1 MKPFISQR
9 IDMQIPQENSYTG
22 LTNMPDNDDNFNKLS
37 NDYTITDI
45 DKVKNF
51 TEGHDELLDFI
62 HEITPLLNDY
72 FPNYQKI
79 IEFCEDPESRKLDF
93 ILISI
98 KGSKFNEDYETLTK
112 FKNEPIY
119 KSKFSK
125 NINGLV
131 CVELW

>member
-1 MKPFISQR
+1 MKPFISQK
-9 IDMQIPQENSYTG
+9 IEMQIPQENTYTG
-22 LTNMPDNDDNFNKLS
+22 LTTMPDMDDNFDELS
-37 NDYTITDI
+37 KNYTITDI

-51 TEGHDELLDFI
+51 TKNHNEILDFI
-62 HEITPLLNDY
+62 HEITPLLNDF

-79 IEFCEDPESRKLDF
+79 IEFCEDSESRKLDF
-93 ILISI
+93 IMIYI
-98 KGSKFNEDYETLTK
+98 KGSTFDEDYETLTK